1 MRRVVRVSSLTPRC
15 CSRSVTWR
23 EISARDRPR
32 VLAASEKLPSL
43 MTSTKLCMVRKR
55 SMARSISQPSATLSL
70 TFALFSEQIRK
81 SNVCFRRLLIQAKS
95 RARQSNRVLVKRRF
109 QSLLMYSRRSNM
121 TKRRMG
127 KGNWGAA
134 VVAGCYFFCLFAPAM
149 AIGAEPLKRMR
160 VAIPSIV
167 IDFAPL
173 WIAREK
179 GLFREERIE
188 VEITYIQ
195 GNIRGVQSL
204 LAGEVQAGIA
214 GSAGPIGARAAGEDA
229 VIVAVPMNRLD
240 YTFVARQPVKSAADL
255 AGKKIGIGA
264 VGGSDEV
271 ATSIALRHLGVD
283 QKQVTMLVTGG
294 SAERL
299 AALRVGSVDA
309 ATVGGATFIG
319 GGAGLYK
326 VLDLVDLG
334 VEFPFTAIFTTRR
347 YAQANR
353 DAVLALIRG
362 YMRGVKF
369 FQQNKE
375 ESIAITARNLR
386 NPNME
391 LLERQWQYVKD
402 HVYEKVPLPTEKGFK
417 LVFDMLAPRNLKVD
431 SLRLED
437 VFVESFVK

>member
-1 MRRVVRVSSLTPRC
+1 
-15 CSRSVTWR
+15 
-23 EISARDRPR
+23 
-32 VLAASEKLPSL
+32 
-43 MTSTKLCMVRKR
+43 
-55 SMARSISQPSATLSL
+55 
-70 TFALFSEQIRK
+70 
-81 SNVCFRRLLIQAKS
+81 
-95 RARQSNRVLVKRRF
+95 
-109 QSLLMYSRRSNM
+109 M
-121 TKRRMG
+121 TKGRAG
-127 KGNWGAA
+127 KVTWGAA
-134 VVAGCYFFCLFAPAM
+134 IVAGCYFFGLLAPGI

-173 WIAREK
+173 WIARDK
-179 GLFREERIE
+179 GLFKEEGIE

-204 LAGEVQAGIA
+204 LAGEIQAGIA

-240 YTFVARQPVKSAADL
+240 YTFVTRQPVKSAGDL
-255 AGKKIGIGA
+255 VGKKIGIGA

-271 ATSIALRHLGVD
+271 ATRIALRQLGVD
-283 QKQVTMLVTGG
+283 PKQVTMLVTGG

-326 VLDLVDLG
+326 VLDLIDLG

-353 DAVLALIRG
+353 GAVLALIRG
-362 YMRGVKF
+362 YMRGVRF

-386 NPNME
+386 NPNQE
-391 LLERQWQYVKD
+391 LLERQWLYVKD

-417 LVFDMLAPRNLKVD
+417 LVFDMLAPRNPKVA
-431 SLRLED
+431 SLRMDD
-437 VFVESFVK
+437 VFDGSFIKELSDKGFFK